1 MSNRK
6 KNDESVKVTSMALWV
21 VAAIF
26 AGIVGLRYVYLT
38 NQIHATGRQ
47 IHDLE
52 IELKDIDAQ
61 TRVANS
67 QISKLTSH
75 TELNR
80 RLSEGFIRMVKITD
94 DRVVHIASKQSATPQ
109 DEVRPVANK
118 GDVR

>member
-6 KNDESVKVTSMALWV
+6 KNDESVKVTSMALWL

-26 AGIVGLRYVYLT
+26 LGIVGLRYVYLT

-52 IELKDIDAQ
+52 TELKDIESQ

-75 TELNR
+75 TEINR
-80 RLSEGFIRMVKITD
+80 RLGEGFIKMVKITD
-94 DRVVHIASKQSATPQ
+94 DRVVHIAAKQSSAQ

-118 GDVR
+118 GDER